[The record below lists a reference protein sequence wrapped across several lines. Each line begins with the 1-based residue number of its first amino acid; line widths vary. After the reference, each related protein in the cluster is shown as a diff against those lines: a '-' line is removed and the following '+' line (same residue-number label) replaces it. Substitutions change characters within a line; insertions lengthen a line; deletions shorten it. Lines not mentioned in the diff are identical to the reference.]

1 MFAYILSLQSSS
13 SFLNEILVGSFLIVL
28 VFLMKLNIVI
38 LDISSTRTHSTITNQ
53 YQSSTTIITFK
64 TFFFYFSVGFFWTLF
79 FFFYLIIDRPT
90 EERFHDER
98 TTMDMDLLGLLVLPF
113 SFVRSLSLDIFSFCF
128 FNFMYACTLDW
139 IFTGSSTQGSNFLEE
154 TQHLSFAIAKDYFL
168 TFLHV

>member
-1 MFAYILSLQSSS
+1 
-13 SFLNEILVGSFLIVL
+13 
-28 VFLMKLNIVI
+28 MKLNIVI

-113 SFVRSLSLDIFSFCF
+113 SFVRSLSLDIFLFAFLILCMHVHWIGYSQAAAGKVVIFWKKHSTFHLQLPKIIFSLFFTFNTKFCLQIFFVHFFRSFC
-128 FNFMYACTLDW
+128 Y
-139 IFTGSSTQGSNFLEE
+139 
-154 TQHLSFAIAKDYFL
+154 SFKRKS
-168 TFLHV
+168 V